1 MKKFVIAFFV
11 SILVLATVGLP
22 LTVFFVT
29 DTGGLGDKSF
39 NDSAWAGVQMA
50 MQKYG
55 ITANVIQSYEQAD
68 YVPNLTAAAQ
78 VADVVVAVGFMMQDA
93 VTKVAP
99 QFPNVKFITID
110 FSVDAPNVESFLFS
124 ENQGAYLAGY
134 LAAAMSKTGKVG
146 FVGGIPIPPVERY
159 QYGYEAGI
167 QTYNVLNGAN
177 VQILSGYVGSFDDP
191 AAGKAMTNSQFSEGA
206 DIVFAAAGLSGLGT
220 IEAAKDAG
228 PGHFAIGVDQDQ
240 DYLAPGYVL
249 TSAMKRVDVAVFDG
263 IQSVINGT
271 FKAGTVTLTLKDDG
285 VGISPMTYTKQLV
298 PASVM
303 HQISVL
309 KQDVASGKIIVPATD
324 KELQTFQV
332 PSIQF

>member
-1 MKKFVIAFFV
+1 MKKFVIAFLV

-50 MQKYG
+50 VQKYG

-78 VADVVVAVGFMMQDA
+78 VADVVIGVGFMMQDA

-110 FSVDAPNVESFLFS
+110 FSVDAPNVESFLFA

-177 VQILSGYVGSFDDP
+177 VQVLSGYVGSFDDP

-263 IQSVINGT
+263 IQAVINGT

-303 HQISVL
+303 HQIEVL
-309 KQDVASGKIIVPATD
+309 KQDVASGEIMVPATD

-332 PSIQF
+332 PAIQF

>member
-1 MKKFVIAFFV
+1 MRKFLIAFLV
-11 SILVLATVGLP
+11 SILALATVGLP

-50 MQKYG
+50 VQKYG

-93 VTKVAP
+93 VAKVAP

-177 VQILSGYVGSFDDP
+177 VQVLSGYVGSFDDP

-263 IQSVINGT
+263 IKSVIDGT
-271 FKAGTVTLTLKDDG
+271 FKAGTVTLTLKDNG

-303 HQISVL
+303 HQLDVL
-309 KQDVASGKIIVPATD
+309 KQAVISGQIVVPATE
-324 KELQTFQV
+324 KELQSFQV
-332 PSIQF
+332 PPIQF

>member
-1 MKKFVIAFFV
+1 MKKFVIAFLV

-50 MQKYG
+50 VQKYG

-159 QYGYEAGI
+159 QYGYDAGI

-177 VQILSGYVGSFDDP
+177 VQVLSGYVGSFDDP

-249 TSAMKRVDVAVFDG
+249 TSVMKRVDVAVFDG
-263 IQSVINGT
+263 IQSAINGT

-303 HQISVL
+303 HQIDVL
-309 KQDVASGKIIVPATD
+309 KQDVASGQIIVPGTD

-332 PSIQF
+332 PAIQF